1 MNVYFGM
8 IVCTNAMMF
17 VGMKVRFCTMK
28 IHDSMMKCPQTI
40 IIYKYSFIGDWS
52 SRLPLLFTWVPL
64 YIGESRICHVFYS
77 VEVAAPL
84 ASRRQSWLVFWYASL
99 NNAFSTN
106 RASVAVA
113 APLASRRQ
121 SWPVFAFSTKRA
133 SVEVAALE
141 LLSSS
146 LELLSSPLELL
157 SSCVFFLSSLARSSR
172 SSRSR

>member
-1 MNVYFGM
+1 
-8 IVCTNAMMF
+8 
-17 VGMKVRFCTMK
+17 
-28 IHDSMMKCPQTI
+28 
-40 IIYKYSFIGDWS
+40 
-52 SRLPLLFTWVPL
+52 LPAL
-64 YIGESRICHVFYS
+64 E
-77 VEVAAPL
+77 
-84 ASRRQSWLVFWYASL
+84 YASL